1 MAGKYDTIN
10 TEISKA
16 DFFVLEPI
24 KQIFSRLTGSD
35 TVSFPELSL
44 NQVVILNFTAIS
56 LFMVMSSVAG
66 IQSPVT
72 VTETP
77 TLEQQNVVKE
87 ISKNEVEKMMSTEQ
101 YVRQYFSDIPIMVQI
116 AKCESHYRQ
125 LDDNGDIHRGV
136 ENNQDVGVMQI
147 NEHYHLDTAQKE
159 KFDIYTLEGN
169 TQYARELYEKFGT
182 QPWSSSKACW
192 GKYVNKDV
200 AVNTAK

>member
-192 GKYVNKDV
+192 GKYVTKDV